1 MKMSLTKRECSYL
14 KILLNSR
21 IEKLES
27 LPLDEL
33 TPLEKNSA
41 IQTPKKIIEKLNH
54 SKKQLTPLDIVNKR
68 KRKEKIQKNT
78 TKIIG

>member
-1 MKMSLTKRECSYL
+1 MKLTYEECNYL

-33 TPLEKNSA
+33 TLLERNAA
-41 IQTPKKIIEKLNH
+41 IETPKNIIEKLNH
-54 SKKQLTPLDIVNKR
+54 SKKQLTPLEITKLR
-68 KRKEKIQKNT
+68 KKNEKIQKNT
-78 TKIIG
+78 TKIFG

>member
-1 MKMSLTKRECSYL
+1 MNLTKAECNYL

-33 TPLEKNSA
+33 TLLEKTA
-41 IQTPKKIIEKLNH
+41 TIETPKNIIEKLNR
-54 SKKQLTPLDIVNKR
+54 SKKQSSPLEITKQR
-68 KRKEKIQKNT
+68 KRQEKTQRNT
-78 TKIIG
+78 TRIYG